1 MVELVEGETAR
12 FSRGIDSVFPARLG
26 LASIGGV
33 DGRAFALTM
42 PPAAKRTHS
51 VLDMHRQLQIDES
64 ASVLYRLAKTTP
76 VM

>member
-1 MVELVEGETAR
+1 
-12 FSRGIDSVFPARLG
+12 
-26 LASIGGV
+26 
-33 DGRAFALTM
+33 
-42 PPAAKRTHS
+42 